1 MGIREAKPD
10 DCTVISELL
19 EQLGY
24 PGTEL
29 FIREKFEELE
39 KHTDEVLLVYEIEGK
54 VVAFVSMHY
63 IPQIGLEGDFA
74 RISYLVVDKAY
85 RNRGIGGEIESYCFQ
100 LAKDRKC
107 DRMEVQ
113 SHAKRRMSHR
123 FYYRQGY
130 EESPKYFI
138 KMINNSK

>member
-10 DCTVISELL
+10 DGMAISELL
-19 EQLGY
+19 VQLGY
-24 PGTEL
+24 PGTEP
-29 FIREKFEELE
+29 FIKEKIEQLE
-39 KHTDEVLLVYEIEGK
+39 KHPDEVMLVYEIEGK
-54 VVAFVSMHY
+54 VVAFVSLHF
-63 IPQIGLEGDFA
+63 IPQIALQGDFA
-74 RISYLVVDKAY
+74 RISYLIVDKAY
-85 RNRGIGGEIESYCFQ
+85 RNRGIGGEIENYCFK
-100 LAKDRKC
+100 LAKNKNC

-138 KMINNSK
+138 KMIDNT

>member
-1 MGIREAKPD
+1 MRIREAKPD
-10 DCTVISELL
+10 DCAAISELL
-19 EQLGY
+19 GQLGY

-29 FIREKFEELE
+29 FIKEKFEQLE
-39 KHTDEVLLVYEIEGK
+39 KHTDEVMLVYEIEGK
-54 VVAFVSMHY
+54 VIAFVSMHF
-63 IPQIGLEGDFA
+63 IPQIGLKGDFA

-107 DRMEVQ
+107 DRIEVQ

-138 KMINNSK
+138 KMIDSSK